1 MYQKCALML
10 FSTAGALALSA
21 TAAIAG
27 WVPYGNTNPI
37 TSSSSRWVC
46 GTTKAVTTDGKVLS
60 QVCTVRTPDGEKV
73 QGAVIV
79 RNNRTSLFSTTA
91 SMNVRYSNGYLYGSW
106 SCSSSGVGANSWSV
120 CFGTTFP
127 GSYYSYYTDGYA
139 YNVQL
144 PRSPLN

>member
-1 MYQKCALML
+1 MYKKYALIL
-10 FSTAGALALSA
+10 FSTAVTLGVSA
-21 TAAIAG
+21 TAAAAG
-27 WVPYGNTNPI
+27 WKPYGNTNPI

-46 GTTKAVTTDGKVLS
+46 GKTIAVTTDEKVVS
-60 QVCTVRTPDGEKV
+60 QVCTVRNPSGEYV

-91 SMNVRYSNGYLYGSW
+91 SMSVHYANDYTYGSW
-106 SCSSSGVGANSWSV
+106 SCSSSGVAANSWSV

-127 GSYYSYYTDGYA
+127 SSYYSYYTKGYA
-139 YNVQL
+139 NNVVL